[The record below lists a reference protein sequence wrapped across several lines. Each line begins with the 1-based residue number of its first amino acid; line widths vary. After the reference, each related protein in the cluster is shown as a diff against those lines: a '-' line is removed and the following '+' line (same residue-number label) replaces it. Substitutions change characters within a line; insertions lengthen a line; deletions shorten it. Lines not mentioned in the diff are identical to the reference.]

1 MVRLIQYS
9 DIENL
14 YDEAERA
21 ARFAGRLRELDGEDA
36 LVVGTGDT
44 TAPGVVSLAANGRQV
59 LDFAGAVD
67 TVADTFGNHDF
78 DYGPDVTREIVAD
91 SEFTWVSANA
101 RDENGDRFGAA
112 EGVVPW
118 TIADA
123 DGERVG
129 FFGLTDPTTD
139 SINPQAAPL
148 SFTDPYEAAETA
160 VNELR
165 AEDVDYIVALSHLG
179 GGDDELARRVDI
191 DAILGGHV
199 HTVRTEY
206 VDGTICTRPGVN
218 GHELVEVALAE
229 DGRSLADG
237 TDSDSRTAARG
248 DGGSHASARVVDPSD
263 GPIHEGLMDSL
274 QRRREAAGLNETV
287 ATVDEPL
294 ERTDAT
300 TFGGESRIG
309 NFVADAY
316 RAAADADVGLQNGGG
331 IREGPALNGEVT
343 LANLVSVL
351 PFEEPV
357 VVVELTGRELL
368 ETFSEADG
376 AELGFGEP
384 HWWHAHLSGASLRW
398 DEPESELIDARVDGE
413 PIDPDRRYRV
423 ATAEYLLHSDHEFPT
438 IEQRHRAGEVG
449 IQHDVLA
456 DHARDGGLDVTVEGR
471 MKFDS

>member
-1 MVRLIQYS
+1 MVRLLHYS

-14 YDEAERA
+14 YDDAERA
-21 ARFAGRLRELDGEDA
+21 GRFAGRIRDLDGPDA
-36 LVVGTGDT
+36 LVVGSGDT
-44 TAPGVVSLAANGRQV
+44 TAPGVVSLAASGRQI
-59 LDFAGAVD
+59 LDFADAVG

-91 SEFTWVSANA
+91 SSFTWVSANA
-101 RDENGDRFGAA
+101 RDEDGGRFGAA

-118 TIADA
+118 TIAQA

-139 SINPQAAPL
+139 SINPAAAPL
-148 SFTDPYEAAETA
+148 SFTDPYEAAERA
-160 VNELR
+160 VDELR
-165 AEDVDYIVALSHLG
+165 TEGVDYVVALSHLG
-179 GGDDELARRVDI
+179 GGDDELARRVDV

-199 HTVRTEY
+199 HSVRTEY
-206 VDGTICTRPGVN
+206 VDGTLCTRTGVN
-218 GHELVEVALAE
+218 GHQLVEVTL
-229 DGRSLADG
+229 GG
-237 TDSDSRTAARG
+237 TGDATASVA
-248 DGGSHASARVVDPSD
+248 DGGSVSARVVDPTD
-263 GPIHEGLMDSL
+263 GPIHEELTAAL
-274 QRRREAAGLNETV
+274 QRRRDAAGLNETI

-294 ERTDAT
+294 ERTEETA
-300 TFGGESRIG
+300 FGGESRIG

-331 IREGPALNGEVT
+331 IREGHALAGEVT
-343 LANLVSVL
+343 LADLVSVL

-368 ETFSEADG
+368 ETLSEADG
-376 AELGFGEP
+376 AELDFGEP

-398 DEPESELIDARVDGE
+398 DDEAGELLDARVDGD
-413 PIDPDRRYRV
+413 PIDPEALYRV

-456 DHARDGGLDVTVEGR
+456 AHASRGGLDVDVEGR
-471 MKFDS
+471 IEFET

>member
-1 MVRLIQYS
+1 MVRLLHYS

-14 YDEAERA
+14 FDDAERA
-21 ARFAGRLRELDGEDA
+21 GRFAGRIRELDGDDA
-36 LVVGTGDT
+36 LVVGTGDN
-44 TAPGVVSLAANGRQV
+44 TAPGVVSLAASGRQV
-59 LDFAGAVD
+59 LDFADAVD

-78 DYGPDVTREIVAD
+78 DYGPDATREFVAD
-91 SEFTWVSANA
+91 SPFTWVSANA
-101 RDENGDRFGAA
+101 RDENGERFGAD

-118 TIADA
+118 TVAEA

-129 FFGLTDPTTD
+129 FFGLTDPATD

-148 SFTDPYEAAETA
+148 TFTDPYEAAERA
-160 VNELR
+160 VAELR
-165 AEDVDYIVALSHLG
+165 EEGVDYVVALSHLG
-179 GGDDELARRVDI
+179 GGDDELARRVDV

-199 HTVRTEY
+199 HSVRTEH
-206 VDGTICTRPGVN
+206 VDGTLCTRPGVN
-218 GHELVEVALAE
+218 GHEFVEVELGDDGAE
-229 DGRSLADG
+229 
-237 TDSDSRTAARG
+237 AARG
-248 DGGSHASARVVDPSD
+248 DGGVAASARVVNPSN
-263 GPIHEGLMDSL
+263 GPVHEELTDAL
-274 QRRREAAGLNETV
+274 ERRREAAGLTETV
-287 ATVDEPL
+287 ATVAEPL
-294 ERTDAT
+294 ERTDET

-331 IREGPALNGEVT
+331 IREGPALAGEVT
-343 LANLVSVL
+343 LADLVSVL

-376 AELGFGEP
+376 AELDFGEP

-398 DEPESELIDARVDGE
+398 DEKAGELLEARVDGE
-413 PIDPDRRYRV
+413 PIDPDRRYTV

-456 DHARDGGLDVTVEGR
+456 DHARDGGLDVEVEGR
-471 MKFDS
+471 LTFER